1 MAPLIALLL
10 IWNCAADVLQGYVIQ
25 HRCWSPVC
33 FQTWGPDMAI
43 VTNGQILNYNTQTEE
58 SKCTVSVFP
67 FINKKNFCTTH
78 QCVSGQD
85 CERYTSFI
93 TTYPKQNNSLQC
105 VLWRSLSRNN
115 CFLSS
120 NGLLGTTWVDEN
132 GDPIKDGEE
141 YGIMQNS
148 LCDVSLRVS
157 FQSPK
162 NKSFRC
168 VAGVNGRT
176 RTSST
181 IYVTVLP
188 PKGRGRGVVIQQ
200 PQPGEGG
207 SEDQAWT
214 SVVAPTL
221 GVVCG
226 VLLVAA
232 AVFALNKRRHPRATT
247 QPDTSAANCA
257 LDSEHVM
264 DSMDSKQVLE
274 SALDSDPEDVVYAD
288 VVLPEA
294 PDRSCVWEH
303 ERTVYAC
310 VR

>member
-43 VTNGQILNYNTQTEE
+43 
-58 SKCTVSVFP
+58 
-67 FINKKNFCTTH
+67 
-78 QCVSGQD
+78 D